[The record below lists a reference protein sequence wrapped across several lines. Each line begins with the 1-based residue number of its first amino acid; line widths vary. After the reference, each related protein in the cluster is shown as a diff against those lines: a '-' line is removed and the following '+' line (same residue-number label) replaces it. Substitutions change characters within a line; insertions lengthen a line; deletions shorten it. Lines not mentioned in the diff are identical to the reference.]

1 MRQISDKSS
10 CFRLLVL
17 VWVSIWMLM
26 VPLFHIHP
34 EADHH
39 HGYASHVHGGTVHTV
54 FSPDLE
60 CEYTET
66 IHAPPCPEAA
76 HQHLQ
81 ARVHSGHAST
91 HPEIE
96 FSLLTAPIDRPLPK
110 PGVAVAGLP
119 VAEIITARR
128 AVVVASL
135 QPDASQTLLFL
146 SSTLP
151 LRAPPSQSLSSIF
164 SFFVARVKLAD

>member
-1 MRQISDKSS
+1 
-10 CFRLLVL
+10 
-17 VWVSIWMLM
+17 MLM
-26 VPLFHIHP
+26 VPFFHVHP
-34 EADHH
+34 DADHPH
-39 HGYASHVHGGTVHTV
+39 EDDPHVHSGTIHTI

-60 CEYTET
+60 CEYTKT
-66 IHAPPCPEAA
+66 VHDSTCPEAA

-81 ARVHSGHAST
+81 VRGHSGHVLN

-110 PGVAVAGLP
+110 QGITVSVLP
-119 VAEIITARR
+119 VVERTAAQR

-135 QPDASQTLLFL
+135 QPGASQAILFL

-151 LRAPPSQSLSSIF
+151 LRAPPSQSL
-164 SFFVARVKLAD
+164 

>member
-1 MRQISDKSS
+1 M
-10 CFRLLVL
+10 LVL
-17 VWVSIWMLM
+17 VWASIWMLI
-26 VPLFHIHP
+26 VPFFHVHP

-39 HGYASHVHGGTVHTV
+39 HGDASHVHGGTVHSV

-66 IHAPPCPEAA
+66 IHDPTCPEAV

-81 ARVHSGHAST
+81 AGVHPGHALN
-91 HPEIE
+91 HPEIG

-110 PGVAVAGLP
+110 PGIPVAGLP
-119 VAEIITARR
+119 VAENLTAQR

-135 QPDASQTLLFL
+135 QPRASPTILFL
-146 SSTLP
+146 STTLP
-151 LRAPPSQSLSSIF
+151 LRAPPSQSL
-164 SFFVARVKLAD
+164 

>member
-1 MRQISDKSS
+1 MKPIYDKPSW
-10 CFRLLVL
+10 FRLVVL
-17 VWVSIWMLM
+17 VWASIWMLM
-26 VPLFHIHP
+26 VPLFHVHP

-39 HGYASHVHGGTVHTV
+39 HGDASHVHGGTVHTV
-54 FSPDLE
+54 FSSDLE
-60 CEYTET
+60 CEYAEIVHDPT
-66 IHAPPCPEAA
+66 CPEAE

-81 ARVHSGHAST
+81 VRGHSGHSLN

-110 PGVAVAGLP
+110 QGITVSGLP
-119 VAEIITARR
+119 VVERMAAQR

-135 QPDASQTLLFL
+135 QPGTSQAILFL

-151 LRAPPSQSLSSIF
+151 LRAPPSQSL
-164 SFFVARVKLAD
+164 